1 MSTRHS
7 GYDRA
12 DGDFY
17 SEPAWSVAA
26 LLHHVPMCGSIH
38 DPCCGMGTV
47 VDVVTSKGLQ
57 ATGADIADRA
67 SGRFPIQD
75 FLSDETKYTNLV
87 FNPPYRLTL
96 KFVHHALDLVAHG
109 GNVAA
114 LVPLGFLASQRRHPL
129 FSRPECALALVLSRR
144 PSLPPGDLLK
154 QCGESIR
161 HSGSIDYVW
170 VAWQRGRVASYT
182 EIRWAA
188 P

>member
-1 MSTRHS
+1 MGTRHS
-7 GYDRA
+7 GYVRA

-17 SEPAWSVAA
+17 PEPTWAVTA
-26 LLHHVPMCGSIH
+26 LLQHVPMCGPIH

-47 VDVVTSKGLQ
+47 VDAATSEGLQ
-57 ATGADIADRA
+57 ATGADIVDRA
-67 SGRFPIQD
+67 DGRFPLRD
-75 FLSDETKYTNLV
+75 FLADQTEYVNLV

-96 KFVHHALDLVAHG
+96 EFVHHALAHAAHG
-109 GNVAA
+109 GHVAA
-114 LVPLGFLASQRRHPL
+114 LVPLGFLASQRRYPL
-129 FSRPECALALVLSRR
+129 FNRPEFALALVLSRR

-170 VAWQRGRVASYT
+170 VVWQRGRVTSYN
-182 EIRWAA
+182 EIRWAV